1 MNWERRIPPFAE
13 DALFVLNEVIGR
25 ADDESLPKD
34 EVDTVGQKYANIE
47 RPKTLD
53 RNWIFQLRFRD
64 SSVRQYEAILVDDD
78 RYTETDAE
86 HALDVLQSRGH
97 IYYVNERVYITP
109 TDS

>member
-34 EVDTVGQKYANIE
+34 EVET
-47 RPKTLD
+47 
-53 RNWIFQLRFRD
+53 
-64 SSVRQYEAILVDDD
+64 ILVDDD